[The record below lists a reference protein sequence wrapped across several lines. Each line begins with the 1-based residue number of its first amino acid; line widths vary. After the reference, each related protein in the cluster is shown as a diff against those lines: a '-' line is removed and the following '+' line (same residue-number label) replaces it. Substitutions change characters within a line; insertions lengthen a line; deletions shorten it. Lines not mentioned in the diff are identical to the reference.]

1 MNDPLPVYAVIV
13 AGGSGSRMG
22 TAIPKQFLPL
32 GGKPVLAH
40 TITAF
45 LQARPDIHL
54 ILVLP
59 AADLSKAQIVLQA
72 FPERIDIELVVGGA
86 SRFESVR
93 NGLAVVP
100 ENALVLVHDGVRCL
114 LSPQLIG
121 ACITEAACHES
132 AIPVLPVTDSIREI
146 SGTGSHAVDRETLR
160 SVQTPQAFLS
170 GKLKAAFRQPFQPSF
185 TDEATVWES
194 AGHAVHLI
202 PGEKRNLKIT
212 TPEDLALAELLLSEK
227 RVPVVSR

>member
-1 MNDPLPVYAVIV
+1 MNASLPVYAVIV

-22 TAIPKQFLPL
+22 TAIPKQFLQL
-32 GGKPVLAH
+32 GEKPVLAH
-40 TITAF
+40 TMAAF
-45 LQARPDIHL
+45 LQACPGIHL

-72 FPERIDIELVVGGA
+72 FPERIDVELVAGGA

-100 ENALVLVHDGVRCL
+100 ENAIVLVHDGVRCL
-114 LSPQLIG
+114 VSPQLIQ
-121 ACITEAACHES
+121 ACIAEADARQS
-132 AIPVLPVTDSIREI
+132 AVPVLPITDSIREI
-146 SGTGSHAVDRETLR
+146 SGNGSRAVDRETLR

-170 GKLKAAFRQPFQPSF
+170 TPLKAAFAQGFHPSF

-194 AGHAVHLI
+194 AGHRVNLI
-202 PGEKRNLKIT
+202 LGEKSNLKIT
-212 TPEDLALAELLLSEK
+212 TPEDLVVAGMLLGQNA
-227 RVPVVSR
+227 